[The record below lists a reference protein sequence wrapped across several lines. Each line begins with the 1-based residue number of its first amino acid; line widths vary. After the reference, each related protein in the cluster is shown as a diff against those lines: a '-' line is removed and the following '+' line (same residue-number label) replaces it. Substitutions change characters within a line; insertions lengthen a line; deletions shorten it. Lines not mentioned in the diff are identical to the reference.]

1 MSESAFW
8 VGMSIPLGV
17 LIGLTVNKTFDAVA
31 RTYRFRA
38 WAERRDHR
46 RARRYYALG
55 SWLKK
60 VSKRAIKLGI
70 AIDPYTRG
78 GEK

>member
-1 MSESAFW
+1 MTEAIFW
-8 VGMSIPLGV
+8 AATSIPLGV
-17 LIGLTVNKTFDAVA
+17 VIGLLGVKTYDAIS
-31 RTYRFRA
+31 RTDRFRA

-55 SWLKK
+55 AWLKK
-60 VSKRAIKLGI
+60 VSKRAIKLGV

-78 GEK
+78 EKR